1 MIKSILRIFYDL
13 HSRQNRNDE
22 CKSGGPKQGL
32 YSAPKEL

>member
-13 HSRQNRNDE
+13 HSHQNRNDE
-22 CKSGGPKQGL
+22 SGGPKQGL